1 MRGNGRARDRVQ
13 PARVHDT
20 RQLGIKLRQLRV
32 NAGKSHAD
40 VVNAKIASRAK
51 INRIESGKLPVKVS
65 DVRTLCWLYGA
76 DDATTDALAAL
87 APGTDAD
94 DWWEQYG
101 QAVPGWFNL
110 YAGLEATASR
120 IRCFD
125 AEVIPG
131 LVQTAEYAALVIGE
145 DDPRLAADVV
155 EQRVQLRMR
164 RQQSVLDTLPSVQF
178 ILTESAL
185 LFGRPAILAAQLDH
199 LRSVTTRSNIDVRV
213 LPFSAETYPRRGS
226 FILLDFEHDDDPSV
240 VYVEVPKGARYFD
253 RPEDRAEYEYVFEI
267 IMGKSIPIGE
277 WKR

>member
-1 MRGNGRARDRVQ
+1 MTGGGSVVVR
-13 PARVHDT
+13 

-32 NAGKSHAD
+32 QAGKSHAD

-101 QAVPGWFNL
+101 DAVPGWFNL

-120 IRCFD
+120 LRWFD

-131 LVQTAEYAALVIGE
+131 RVQTAEYAALVIGE
-145 DDPRLAADVV
+145 DDPRLSPDIV
-155 EQRVQLRMR
+155 EERVRFRM
-164 RQQSVLDTLPSVQF
+164 RQQSALDTLPSAQF
-178 ILTESAL
+178 VLTEAAL
-185 LFGRPAILAAQLDH
+185 LFGPDDVMAAQLDH
-199 LRSVTTRSNIDVRV
+199 LRSVSAKPNVEVRI
-213 LPFSAETYPRRGS
+213 LPFSAHTYPRRGS
-226 FILLDFEHDDDPSV
+226 FILLDFEGDADPSV
-240 VYVEVPKGARYFD
+240 AYVEVPKGARYFD
-253 RPEDRAEYEYVFEI
+253 RPEDLREYEYVYDI
-267 IMGKSIPIGE
+267 IVKKSTPIGK
-277 WKR
+277 WKQ